1 MYGLALGSVLLAD
14 TEIMLGLSSY
24 KNIDEICGKR
34 VALLE
39 KADSIGGQST
49 KMCRAVR
56 RV

>member
-1 MYGLALGSVLLAD
+1 MYGLALGSVLLTD

-34 VALLE
+34 VAVLE

>member
-14 TEIMLGLSSY
+14 TEIMVGLSSY
-24 KNIDEICGKR
+24 KNTDEICGKR
-34 VALLE
+34 GAVLE
-39 KADSIGGQST
+39 KADGIGGQST

>member
-14 TEIMLGLSSY
+14 TEIMLGLSGY

-34 VALLE
+34 VTVLE
-39 KADSIGGQST
+39 KADSIGGKST